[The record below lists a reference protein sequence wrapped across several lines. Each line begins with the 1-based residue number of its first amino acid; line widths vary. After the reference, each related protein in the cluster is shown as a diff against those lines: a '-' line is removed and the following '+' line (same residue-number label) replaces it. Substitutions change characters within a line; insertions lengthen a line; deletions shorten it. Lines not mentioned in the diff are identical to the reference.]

1 MKMKMK
7 SRPKSRWIY
16 DDGMKFILLAML
28 MMGMQGSLM
37 AQGAD
42 QDALLKLVAA
52 AVNPDAEGD
61 QKERLR
67 KGLAALADLKTAG
80 MEPDAAVQKARE
92 QAQLGDKADRPSKMI
107 LELWSLNT
115 DRMTDAATL
124 DALRAGKMPE
134 PPLKRP

>member
-1 MKMKMK
+1 MKT
-7 SRPKSRWIY
+7 
-16 DDGMKFILLAML
+16 ILLVMMML
-28 MMGMQGSLM
+28 GIQASLM

-61 QKERLR
+61 QKERMR

-80 MEPDAAVQKARE
+80 VEPEAAVQKARE
-92 QAQLGDKADRPSKMI
+92 QGQLGDKADRPSKMI

-115 DRMTDAATL
+115 DRMTEAATL

>member
-1 MKMKMK
+1 
-7 SRPKSRWIY
+7 
-16 DDGMKFILLAML
+16 MKFILLAML
-28 MMGMQGSLM
+28 MVGMQGALL

-67 KGLAALADLKTAG
+67 QGLAALADLKATG
-80 MEPDAAVQKARE
+80 MEPEAAVQKARA
-92 QAQLGDKADRPSKMI
+92 QAQLGDNADRPSKMI
-107 LELWSLNT
+107 LELWSLNA
-115 DRMTDAATL
+115 DRMTDVATL

>member
-1 MKMKMK
+1 MKYL
-7 SRPKSRWIY
+7 WIA
-16 DDGMKFILLAML
+16 LAL
-28 MMGMQGSLM
+28 MGLQVELR

-52 AVNPDAEGD
+52 AVNPDADGD

-67 KGLAALADLKTAG
+67 KGLAALADLKAAG
-80 MEPDAAVQKARE
+80 MDPAAALQKAKDL
-92 QAQLGDKADRPSKMI
+92 AQVGDKADRPSKMI
-107 LELWSLNT
+107 LELWNLNT

>member
-1 MKMKMK
+1 
-7 SRPKSRWIY
+7 
-16 DDGMKFILLAML
+16 MKFILLGML
-28 MMGMQGSLM
+28 MMGIQGSLV

-61 QKERLR
+61 QKERMR
-67 KGLAALADLKTAG
+67 KGLAALADLKAAG
-80 MEPDAAVQKARE
+80 MEPEAAVQKARE
-92 QAQLGDKADRPSKMI
+92 QTQLGDKADRPSKMI
-107 LELWSLNT
+107 LELWNLNT
-115 DRMTDAATL
+115 DRMTDPATL

>member
-1 MKMKMK
+1 
-7 SRPKSRWIY
+7 
-16 DDGMKFILLAML
+16 MKFILFALV
-28 MMGMQGSLM
+28 MMGLQVELR

-52 AVNPDAEGD
+52 AVNPDADGD
-61 QKERLR
+61 QKERMR
-67 KGLAALADLKTAG
+67 KGLAALADLKVAG
-80 MEPDAAVQKARE
+80 MEPTAAVQKAKD

-107 LELWSLNT
+107 LELWNLNT

>member
-1 MKMKMK
+1 MKYLWMALVLIGIQVEL
-7 SRPKSRWIY
+7 R
-16 DDGMKFILLAML
+16 
-28 MMGMQGSLM
+28 

-61 QKERLR
+61 QKERMR

-80 MEPDAAVQKARE
+80 MEPAAAVQKAKD
-92 QAQLGDKADRPSKMI
+92 QAQIGDKSDRPSKMI
-107 LELWSLNT
+107 LEIWNLNAE
-115 DRMTDAATL
+115 RMTDPATL